1 MYLSARM
8 EIHRLLGVP
17 IGQGRVQKA
26 ALYCMWLVEGLPPS
40 DGDQGSPPHCSELH
54 IPQCSGCALVF
65 WSSLCLTRCEVNQ
78 AVVLSLVFL
87 KGLRHKGEQCS
98 SFCCWGLVAVG
109 CRSSLPPFLSSVGW
123 FNRGET
129 SSCKTSTVDS
139 TEPFCTNKM
148 TSWMTENLH
157 IHIILRAFLVLI
169 SSYLDS

>member
-26 ALYCMWLVEGLPPS
+26 ALYSMWLVEGLPPS

-54 IPQCSGCALVF
+54 RPQCSGCALVF

-109 CRSSLPPFLSSVGW
+109 CRSSLP
-123 FNRGET
+123 T
-129 SSCKTSTVDS
+129 SPPSLVQLVDL
-139 TEPFCTNKM
+139 TEVKHRHAKPAQLTQLNP
-148 TSWMTENLH
+148 S
-157 IHIILRAFLVLI
+157 ALI
-169 SSYLDS
+169 RWPPG